1 MKSIRK
7 IVTLY
12 LFPTVLL
19 FAIGNTSQCQITI
32 NKDSLD
38 AKLREW
44 LPDISATTP
53 GYSIAVIS
61 QGKTVYQKCL
71 GSADLENNLP
81 INDNTVFNV
90 GSVSKQFTAFLIL
103 QLEQEGKLQTDDL
116 VASHLSDYKIFSVYP
131 IRITDLLHHTS
142 GLPEILELLEL
153 SYGQDKYGYTTENV
167 RQILRRITN
176 LSFEPGQSYQ
186 YINTNYFL
194 LSEIIEQVTGESYP
208 DLCQERIFKP
218 LGMQSSFVMNDF
230 KKLVPAIAKAYI
242 KNAAGAYTNAVP
254 LDQFYG
260 ANGIHL
266 SINDFAKWAS
276 SLVTR
281 PIGNEALYK
290 KLFSKGM
297 IKGKPSMYGF
307 GLMISE
313 HKGFTIIDHNGG
325 RLGFRSQI
333 LYVPDKN
340 FAVVALA
347 NLRSFPIV
355 AIPTRV
361 TDYLLNP
368 VVPGLRSSPAPVKFD
383 PGYTPKNFSKY
394 VGVYW
399 NRNTDIVR
407 KIYYREGGLIYYRE
421 QGNESRL
428 VPAGPASFYL
438 KLKDSLTNNRVSFFD
453 NRSRSVNMVFIS
465 STGDSAFYER
475 VDTIANDDLNTAE
488 YEGSFYCELIDA
500 TVKIKAS
507 GNQLILSMKAWP
519 DLKLKM
525 LFADYFVNREI
536 GSFFFSRDRYRKIIS
551 VIYDSPRTRHL
562 QFVKIGSFSIGE

>member
-1 MKSIRK
+1 MKSVKK
-7 IVTLY
+7 IVTPY

-19 FAIGNTSQCQITI
+19 FVTGNAIQCQITF

-44 LPDISATTP
+44 LPNISATTP
-53 GYSIAVIS
+53 GYTIAVIS
-61 QGKTVYQKCL
+61 QGKTVYQECL
-71 GSADLENNLP
+71 GSADLENN
-81 INDNTVFNV
+81 IAISDNTVFNV
-90 GSVSKQFTAFLIL
+90 GSVSKQFTAFLVL
-103 QLEQEGKLQTDDL
+103 QLEQEGKLHTDDL
-116 VASHLSDYKIFSVYP
+116 VGRHLSDYRIFSIYP

-176 LSFEPGQSYQ
+176 LNFEPGQSYQ

-194 LSEIIEQVTGESYP
+194 LSEIIEKVAGRSYP
-208 DLCQERIFKP
+208 DLCEERIFKP

-242 KNAAGAYTNAVP
+242 QNAAGAYTNAVP

-260 ANGIHL
+260 ANGVHL
-266 SINDFAKWAS
+266 SINDFTKWAS
-276 SLVTR
+276 NLVTR
-281 PIGNEALYK
+281 KIGNEALYK
-290 KLFSKGM
+290 KFFSKGLL
-297 IKGKPSMYGF
+297 KGKPSMYGF
-307 GLMISE
+307 GLMINE
-313 HKGFTIIDHNGG
+313 YKGFTFIDHNGG

-361 TDYLLNP
+361 ADYLLNL
-368 VVPGLRSSPAPVKFD
+368 VVPGLKSSPVPVKFD
-383 PGYTPKNFSKY
+383 TAYKPKNFSKY
-394 VGVYW
+394 IGVYW
-399 NRNTDIVR
+399 NRKTDIIR

-428 VPAGPASFYL
+428 VPEGPGSFYL
-438 KLKDSLTNNRVSFFD
+438 KLKDSLTNNRICFFD
-453 NRSRSVNMVFIS
+453 NRTRSVNMIFIS
-465 STGDSAFYER
+465 SAGDSAFYER
-475 VDTIANDDLNTAE
+475 VDTIANDDLKTAD
-488 YEGSFYCELIDA
+488 YEGSFYCGLIDA

-507 GNQLILSMKAWP
+507 QNELILSMKAWP

-525 LFADYFVNREI
+525 LFADYFVNPEI
-536 GSFFFSRDRYRKIIS
+536 GSFVFRRDRYRKIIS

-562 QFVKIGSFSIGE
+562 QFVKIGSF